1 MLAVLFLG
9 MLDTFVII
17 SEIANT
23 VFGVR
28 DRMVCMFSF
37 QATVD
42 ATKSITISI

>member
-1 MLAVLFLG
+1 MSAVLLLG
-9 MLDTFVII
+9 TLDKFVII
-17 SEIANT
+17 SEIAST

-37 QATVD
+37 QAAVD